1 MQTTETV
8 LVTGGTG
15 FVAMRCILQLLQQG
29 YHVRATLRSLSRKP
43 EVLETLRANGS
54 TALDHLAFVEADLT
68 SDANWHEAVTG
79 CTYVLHVAS
88 PIFFAPPKDENEQLK
103 PAVEG
108 TLRVLR
114 AARDAGVRRVVLTSS
129 FGAVGFSQTDSRTA
143 TTEAAWTD
151 PALKGLSA
159 YEKSKGLAERAAW
172 DFIGREGGG
181 LELSVINPVAILGP
195 SLSSHVS
202 GSFDI
207 LKHLLDGSLKAVPNI
222 TLNVVDVRD
231 VAELH
236 LRAMTAPGAQGQ
248 RFIASADGHI
258 SMPEIARLLQEQF
271 PDAARKVATRTV
283 PDWIIRLASLFNPQA
298 KTAAMFLR
306 VSRNVSNAKARSV
319 LGWRPLA
326 NNREAVLAAMHSI
339 LRYKLAE

>member
-1 MQTTETV
+1 MKTSETV

-15 FVAMRCILQLLQQG
+15 FVAMQCLLQLLQKG
-29 YHVRATLRSLSRKP
+29 YHVKTTLRSLIRKD
-43 EVLETLRANGS
+43 EVLDTLRTNGS
-54 TALDHLAFVEADLT
+54 TSLGHLAFVEADLT
-68 SDANWHEAVTG
+68 SDANWDEAVQG

-88 PIFFAPPKDENEQLK
+88 PIFFTPPKDENEQLK

-114 AARDAGVRRVVLTSS
+114 AARKAGVKRVVLTSS
-129 FGAVGFSQTDSRTA
+129 FGAVGFSHTDSRTA
-143 TTEAAWTD
+143 TTEADWTA
-151 PALKGLSA
+151 PTLKGLST

-172 DFIGREGGG
+172 EFIEQEGGD

-195 SLSSHVS
+195 SLGPHVS

-222 TLNVVDVRD
+222 GLNVVDVRD

-248 RFIASADGHI
+248 RFIASADGQI
-258 SMPEIARLLQEQF
+258 SMPEIAQLLREQF
-271 PDAARKVATRTV
+271 PEATQQVSTKTV
-283 PDWIIRLASLFNPQA
+283 PDWVIRLASLVNTQA
-298 KTAAMFLR
+298 KTAAMFLN
-306 VSRNVSNAKARSV
+306 VSRNVSNAKARGV
-319 LGWRPLA
+319 LNWTPMA
-326 NNREAVLAAMHSI
+326 DNREAVLAAMRSI
-339 LRYKLAE
+339 LAHKLVK